1 LHSRDF
7 WCQAANCPEAKE
19 KNRLNAINS
28 NHEKE
33 KRTKKKN
40 DFHVAAMVIYFN

>member
-1 LHSRDF
+1 MNGYCTRGTF
-7 WCQAANCPEAKE
+7 GAWQQIAPKQK

-33 KRTKKKN
+33 KRTKKKK
-40 DFHVAAMVIYFN
+40 